1 MPKTQKR
8 SGPGIFPVRQN
19 GITSFRTPRC
29 TKICRCVYFWNL
41 SDFLLH
47 SINSAFHSPANS
59 LRVSCTSPIFPI
71 SRSPTVALEF
81 YAVAPHAGHLGFSF
95 SRRTKKY
102 LACTPDCARYRVILR
117 GPMFAQHRVY
127 WRERKNLAGEKPPTK
142 RKNTTNSECIPC
154 SPRQILRKGLRP
166 LEKCGAM
173 GFLRWRT
180 EPVQKPA
187 RGHYQFLCVLKGQKW
202 AQLARISLCSCCGPV
217 APTPNFFWPLVH
229 FGQPLLFFLLFSFP
243 FPCSTSDKLSVLV
256 CPIAHV

>member
-1 MPKTQKR
+1 MYLVPLPSFPSPDLPKWPLSFVQSRPTR
-8 SGPGIFPVRQN
+8 GI
-19 GITSFRTPRC
+19 
-29 TKICRCVYFWNL
+29 W
-41 SDFLLH
+41 
-47 SINSAFHSPANS
+47 
-59 LRVSCTSPIFPI
+59 
-71 SRSPTVALEF
+71 
-81 YAVAPHAGHLGFSF
+81 GFSF

-102 LACTPDCARYRVILR
+102 LACTPNCARYRVIFR

-127 WRERKNLAGEKPPTK
+127 WRERNNLAREKPPTK

-202 AQLARISLCSCCGPV
+202 AQLARIYLCSCCGPV

-229 FGQPLLFFLLFSFP
+229 FGQPLPFFFSFL
-243 FPCSTSDKLSVLV
+243 FLFLV
-256 CPIAHV
+256 QLLTNSLF